1 MKLKALVILFIIL
14 ASLIPVYLVN
24 RYLQKAIRPK
34 ESLGRLFLY
43 LLSGF
48 LVVFI
53 YTFLV
58 VLTIKKLFPGA

>member
-24 RYLQKAIRPK
+24 RYFQKAIRPK

-58 VLTIKKLFPGA
+58 VLAIKKLFPGA